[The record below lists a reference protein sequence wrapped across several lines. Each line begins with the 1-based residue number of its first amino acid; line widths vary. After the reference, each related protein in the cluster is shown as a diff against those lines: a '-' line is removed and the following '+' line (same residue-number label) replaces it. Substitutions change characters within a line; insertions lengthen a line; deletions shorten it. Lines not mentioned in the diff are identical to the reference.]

1 MKSKVYQSIRSIYK
15 LFDYCWLLIVV
26 SNLLI
31 SNLLN
36 ILFIF
41 YFSHFWKLLSFIS
54 DKTILSLETTNIIC
68 HKCRTSTPFSGFLS
82 IFPFEVLFFRC
93 FSIQKPETFK
103 LTVKAI
109 RTMNAKSTAINN
121 TLNQLCEYLSNAQLY
136 FGVNLFP
143 QLPFRRLVSARHNS
157 QRRWDYRGRPS
168 LPSWMRGN
176 PNLVHRMRWKFHC
189 EVPKFQR
196 IKLVFILC
204 YH

>member
-1 MKSKVYQSIRSIYK
+1 MCVVLTQIWKVKYINQFAAINHLQIG
-15 LFDYCWLLIVV
+15 W
-26 SNLLI
+26 LLI

-41 YFSHFWKLLSFIS
+41 YFSRFWKLLSFIS

-68 HKCRTSTPFSGFLS
+68 HQCQVVRTSTPFSGLLS

-143 QLPFRRLVSARHNS
+143 QLPFRRLVSARYNS
-157 QRRWDYRGRPS
+157 
-168 LPSWMRGN
+168 
-176 PNLVHRMRWKFHC
+176 
-189 EVPKFQR
+189 
-196 IKLVFILC
+196 
-204 YH
+204 